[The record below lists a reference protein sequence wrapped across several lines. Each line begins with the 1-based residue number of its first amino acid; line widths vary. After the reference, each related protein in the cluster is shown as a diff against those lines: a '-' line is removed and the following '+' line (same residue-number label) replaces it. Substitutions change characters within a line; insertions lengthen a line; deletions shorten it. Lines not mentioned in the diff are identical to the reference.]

1 MYITYM
7 AIFFTKNLYFRKK
20 SFISPFY
27 STYFNTHPITLL
39 LEILGGQMHGPSP
52 PQILGGP
59 PPSPP
64 LSLRPWSRSK
74 QAHVENLKCVL
85 ESYYALRVFEERSVT
100 G

>member
-7 AIFFTKNLYFRKK
+7 ALFFTKNLYFRKK

-39 LEILGGQMHGPSP
+39 LKILGGTDAWAVPTSNFW
-52 PQILGGP
+52 GGP

-64 LSLRPWSRSK
+64 
-74 QAHVENLKCVL
+74 
-85 ESYYALRVFEERSVT
+85 
-100 G
+100 